1 MKAEKQNKWMGLCAS
16 LGLHGALLAILIFS
30 LSGGA
35 ITARDAG
42 KLDLLWV
49 SLAARDPVSSLPV
62 MDKTPRGTSLTAS
75 RPDAAPEVSDAQK
88 MIAESPASAEPIPL
102 PANDHGQAAFPSI
115 RTVAYASA
123 GGHSAVSDAGGRGA
137 SPEGTPA
144 FSNAYPLYR
153 ENPPPAYPE
162 IARQRG
168 YEGVVLI
175 SAEIQADGRVGRAVV
190 LQSSGYAILDQ
201 TAMNAVMSWKFEP
214 AKKRGVPCKAW
225 ADLPIKFVLK
235 DYLSQS

>member
-1 MKAEKQNKWMGLCAS
+1 MKAEKQNKWLGICAS
-16 LGLHGALLAILIFS
+16 LGLHGALLAILIFG

-35 ITARDAG
+35 MI
-42 KLDLLWV
+42 
-49 SLAARDPVSSLPV
+49 ARDPGNLDFVWVSIAAKEPIFSRTV
-62 MDKTPRGTSLTAS
+62 MDHPLRRTSVTPGLPDVTREVPVVQKTLT
-75 RPDAAPEVSDAQK
+75 
-88 MIAESPASAEPIPL
+88 ESPASAEAVPL
-102 PANDHGQAAFPSI
+102 SANDHGQAAFPSI
-115 RTVAYASA
+115 RTVAYAAA

-137 SPEGTPA
+137 APEGTPA

-190 LQSSGYAILDQ
+190 LQSSGFAILDQ
-201 TAMNAVMSWKFEP
+201 TAMNAVMNWKFEP
-214 AKKRGVPCKAW
+214 AKKRGVPYKTW
-225 ADLPIKFVLK
+225 ADLPIKFMLK
-235 DYLSQS
+235 DHLSQS

>member
-30 LSGGA
+30 LSAGA

-49 SLAARDPVSSLPV
+49 SLAAKDPVSSLPV
-62 MDKTPRGTSLTAS
+62 MDNTPRSTSLTAS
-75 RPDAAPEVSDAQK
+75 RPDAAPEVPSAQK
-88 MIAESPASAEPIPL
+88 TLTESPASVQTVPL
-102 PANDHGQAAFPSI
+102 SPYAHSEEVFPPA
-115 RTVAYASA
+115 RTVAYAAA
-123 GGHSAVSDAGGRGA
+123 GGHDKLSDAGGRAAA
-137 SPEGTPA
+137 SQALPG

-214 AKKRGVPCKAW
+214 AKKRGVPSKTW
-225 ADLPIKFVLK
+225 ADVPIKFVLK